1 MNNPSEKTVLPER
14 KASAAAG
21 TAAPAKTTVVTD
33 ASDHDQHYK
42 IKKEAFH
49 PESKEAE
56 ALLDVAIKLDN
67 ASARV
72 ANKMLALGRGQ
83 SKHAYKREN
92 QGKPQKNVAYSD
104 STAKGMYE
112 IMHVYIGWALNRGK
126 LTPGMKLRNL
136 IPFVQE
142 FLDEK
147 KKTCAAG
154 TVHTYVSQI
163 CKVLDLNMTDYNY
176 PPRRRA
182 DTVAH
187 RSAPEVFPAV
197 SAKYPEVIGFS
208 LAAGTRKYKELARLK
223 GTDLQRGEDG
233 LTLRIHG
240 KGGLIRQA
248 PVVGTAEAE
257 LVERLC
263 REAGAGR
270 VFPRLPANL
279 DLHAIRAMYAC
290 SIYLMHARDVSM
302 LPNEE
307 RYECRADYK
316 GIVLDI
322 AAMEA
327 ASRAIGHTRIGV
339 ISQSYLW
346 PIEPYLRG
354 GILASPLPQTFQKTE

>member
-1 MNNPSEKTVLPER
+1 MNNPNEKAAPSERT
-14 KASAAAG
+14 ATAAAG
-21 TAAPAKTTVVTD
+21 SGVPVVSTEMPD
-33 ASDHDQHYK
+33 KSDHDQHYK
-42 IKKEAFH
+42 IKKLAFH
-49 PESKEAE
+49 PESEEAK
-56 ALLDVAIKLDN
+56 ALLDLAIRLDN

-72 ANKMLALGRGQ
+72 ANKMLALGRGR
-83 SKHAYKREN
+83 SKHADKLKN
-92 QGKPQKNVAYSD
+92 QGKPRKDVAYSE
-104 STAKGMYE
+104 STAKSVYE

-126 LTPGMKLRNL
+126 LMPGMKLRDL

-147 KKTCAAG
+147 KKTCTAN
-154 TVHTYVSQI
+154 TIHTYVSQI
-163 CKVLDLNMTDYNY
+163 CKALNLNMEDYNY

-182 DTVAH
+182 DIVAH

-223 GTDLQRGEDG
+223 GTDLRTGEDG
-233 LTLRIHG
+233 LTLRILG

-290 SIYLMHARDVSM
+290 SIYLMHARDIST
-302 LPNEE
+302 LPPEE
-307 RYECRADYK
+307 RCECRADYK
-316 GIVLDI
+316 GIVLDR
-322 AAMEA
+322 AAMDA
-327 ASRAIGHTRIGV
+327 VSRAIGHTRIDV
-339 ISQSYLW
+339 IAKSYLW
-346 PIEPYLRG
+346 PIETYLRG
-354 GILASPLPQTFQKTE
+354 GVQASPLPQTNPKTK